1 MLILYVDLVMSCNY
15 IVASSHWTEIVE
27 DHGKSI
33 ILEMAQLL
41 EESSAY
47 GYSMICLRSMPCSGA
62 QLSTS
67 QNLREME
74 TLHFLAK
81 NRKRLGPLGYIN
93 TVYQWS
99 WWIHFR
105 YGRKGIQEMACKMR
119 RKRPWN
125 GSTMLHSVWHR
136 LSCESS
142 EPSEASTRFA
152 TLSSPH
158 FKRPAGRTCDTKTSQ
173 LLSSTQNWYKISH
186 SAEHPWVFV
195 NTLIHEN
202 ARNAME

>member
-1 MLILYVDLVMSCNY
+1 M
-15 IVASSHWTEIVE
+15 E
-27 DHGKSI
+27 DPS
-33 ILEMAQLL
+33 LWRWL
-41 EESSAY
+41 S
-47 GYSMICLRSMPCSGA
+47 CLRNLQHMDTAWYAFGA
-62 QLSTS
+62 CLALGLSFQPHKIS
-67 QNLREME
+67 VQWR
-74 TLHFLAK
+74 HFIFSER

-93 TVYQWS
+93 TVNQWS

-125 GSTMLHSVWHR
+125 GTMLHSVWHR

-186 SAEHPWVFV
+186 PAEHPWVLV
-195 NTLIHEN
+195 NSLIHEN